1 MSNSSVSSSKPR
13 RQFPVVA
20 EPVVVV
26 KVKEEDMTICLYCS
40 KAFEKKDCHKRTG
53 HGIMEVYVCSEH
65 KKHFWCQ
72 KCGEHMGA
80 VESEDEND
88 CRFCDGC
95 ENKEEK
101 KEPRM
106 IVRATYTVSNEFRIP
121 RGIDLEDKEQVESWG
136 IKWDIMEIYLQN
148 GKTIK
153 IDPTYS
159 IQDGHDFKRPDETEI
174 DEDDNQEDGDDDV
187 VNGEEEELCSN
198 DCGNLMDTED
208 FTCVNCNK
216 NSWCRTCEPECPDMK
231 YVKERGWLCGKCFEK

>member
-1 MSNSSVSSSKPR
+1 MSNSSVSSSTVTPLTPFKTHPPMR
-13 RQFPVVA
+13 EKMETAIKQARQFPVM
-20 EPVVVV
+20 EKPVEE
-26 KVKEEDMTICLYCS
+26 KKEE
-40 KAFEKKDCHKRTG
+40 
-53 HGIMEVYVCSEH
+53 
-65 KKHFWCQ
+65 
-72 KCGEHMGA
+72 
-80 VESEDEND
+80 
-88 CRFCDGC
+88 
-95 ENKEEK
+95 

-136 IKWDIMEIYLQN
+136 IKWDMMEIYLQN

-174 DEDDNQEDGDDDV
+174 DED
-187 VNGEEEELCSN
+187 EEEELCSN

-216 NSWCRTCEPECPDMK
+216 NSWCRTCEPECQDMK